1 MLYTYMYFKLVCNA
15 VIIVYTLYMYSW
27 SLDPVPYLHVHIYT
41 PVCVCVF
48 VSLDGGG
55 GSFSSFLFFASA
67 YFHAYTLHILLCR
80 LGGAWCKE
88 LREGMGEAW
97 ELHYL
102 AVVLEGTQGN
112 VIYTLGV

>member
-1 MLYTYMYFKLVCNA
+1 MYMYMPLYVYVC
-15 VIIVYTLYMYSW
+15 LCHWMGGSW
-27 SLDPVPYLHVHIYT
+27 V
-41 PVCVCVF
+41 
-48 VSLDGGG
+48 
-55 GSFSSFLFFASA
+55 SFSSFLFFASA
-67 YFHAYTLHILLCR
+67 FFHAYTLHILLCR